1 MRDNGHFLRPLLPVI
16 LRPKFQHMKKSLA
29 FILPVIIGLSSCG
42 GGQQDQPVADA
53 GPSQADKDLLQQAQ
67 TYFQA
72 LPATAENPA
81 NKITEEKV
89 KLGKTLYFDTR
100 LSLKGNNSC
109 NSCHN
114 LDTYGVDNL
123 PTSKGD
129 AGNFGERNS
138 PTVYNS
144 ALHAIQF
151 WDGRAKDVEE
161 QAGGPILNP
170 VEMAIPNEAFIEKK
184 LRGVKEYQPMFKAA
198 FPEDKDAITFAN
210 ITKSIAAFERTL
222 LTPSKFDD
230 FLKSDHNALTT
241 GEKEGLKTFID
252 VGCTTCHNGQA
263 LGGTMMQKFALFGDY
278 RELTHSKGNDEGLK
292 KQTKK
297 ESDKDMFK
305 VPSLRNIEK
314 TGPYFHDGSVADL
327 KEAIK
332 IMGKTEL
339 NKDLSQADIDKIY
352 VFLKALTGKIPD
364 NAKQTAMK

>member
-1 MRDNGHFLRPLLPVI
+1 MRL
-16 LRPKFQHMKKSLA
+16 KFDHMKNSLA

-72 LPATAENPA
+72 LPATAENSE
-81 NKITEEKV
+81 NKITDEKV

-138 PTVYNS
+138 PTVYNA

-184 LRGVKEYQPMFKAA
+184 LRGVEEYQPMFKAA
-198 FPEDKDAITFAN
+198 FPDDKEAITFAN

-230 FLKSDHNALTT
+230 FLKSDNNALTAE
-241 GEKEGLKTFID
+241 EKDGLKTFMD
-252 VGCTTCHNGQA
+252 AGCITCHNGPA
-263 LGGTMMQKFALFGDY
+263 VGGTMMQKFALFGDY

-352 VFLKALTGKIPD
+352 VFLKALTGKLPN
-364 NAKQTAMK
+364 NAKQTAMN

>member
-1 MRDNGHFLRPLLPVI
+1 MRKPLALIIPI
-16 LRPKFQHMKKSLA
+16 
-29 FILPVIIGLSSCG
+29 IIGLSSCG
-42 GGQQDQPVADA
+42 GGQTDKPVADA
-53 GPSQADKDLLQQAQ
+53 GPTQADKDLLQQAQ

-72 LPATAENPA
+72 LPAIAENPE
-81 NKITEEKV
+81 NKITNEKTA
-89 KLGKTLYFDTR
+89 LGKALYLDTR

-114 LDTYGVDNL
+114 LETYGVDNL

-170 VEMAIPNEAFIEKK
+170 VEMAIPNEAFLEKK
-184 LRGVKEYQPMFKAA
+184 LRGVEEYQKMFKAA
-198 FPEDKDAITFAN
+198 FPEDKEAITFAN
-210 ITKSIAAFERTL
+210 IKKSIAAFERTL
-222 LTPSKFDD
+222 ITPSKFDD
-230 FLKSDHNALTT
+230 FLNSDHNALTAE
-241 GEKEGLKTFID
+241 EKEGLKTFMD
-252 VGCTTCHNGQA
+252 AGCITCHNGSA
-263 LGGTMMQKFALFGDY
+263 VGGTMMQKFALFGDY
-278 RELTHSKGNDEGLK
+278 RALTHSKGNDEGLK

-297 ESDKDMFK
+297 DSDKDMFK
-305 VPSLRNIEK
+305 VPSLRNIDK
-314 TGPYFHDGSVADL
+314 TAPYFHDGSVADL

-352 VFLKALTGKIPD
+352 SFLKALTGKLPE
-364 NAKQTAMK
+364 ATKQTAMK

>member
-1 MRDNGHFLRPLLPVI
+1 MKHTIALFVPVMI
-16 LRPKFQHMKKSLA
+16 FMT
-29 FILPVIIGLSSCG
+29 SCG
-42 GGQQDQPVADA
+42 GNQNETPVAEA
-53 GPSQADKDLLQQAQ
+53 SPSKADQELLQQAQ
-67 TYFQA
+67 TFFQP
-72 LPATAENPA
+72 LPAVAENPD
-81 NKITEEKV
+81 NKITAEKT
-89 KLGKTLYFDTR
+89 KLGKVLYFDTR

-114 LDTYGVDNL
+114 LETYGVDNL

-144 ALHAIQF
+144 GIHAIQF

-170 VEMAIPNEAFIEKK
+170 VEMAIPNEAFLEKK
-184 LRGVKEYQPMFKAA
+184 LRGVEEYKSMFKAA
-198 FPEDKDAITFAN
+198 FPDDKEAITFAN

-222 LTPSKFDD
+222 MTPSKFDD
-230 FLKSDHNALTT
+230 FLNKDNNALTAE
-241 GEKEGLKTFID
+241 EKDGLKTFMD
-252 VGCTTCHNGQA
+252 AGCITCHNGPA
-263 LGGTMMQKFALFGDY
+263 VGGTMMQKFALFGDY
-278 RELTHSKGNDEGLK
+278 RDYTHSKVNDEGLK

-297 ESDKDMFK
+297 DSDKDMFK

-327 KEAIK
+327 KQVIK

-339 NKDLSQADIDKIY
+339 NKDLSEAEINKIY
-352 VFLKALTGKIPD
+352 TFLKALTGKIPD
-364 NAKQTAMK
+364 AAKQTAYN